1 MERQTQFNIWYLII
15 AVLGVVLLRDM
26 WVASKQVET
35 IPYSEFQHHL
45 QAGRIKEIAISSNLI
60 HGTYKEALPDGRTQ
74 FVATRVDPIL
84 AAPRFRSPYR
94 GSASTSGRGR
104 AGRIRS
110 RRCPR
115 SRSENRRNRRG

>member
-26 WVASKQVET
+26 WVASKQVEM

-84 AAPRFRSPYR
+84 AKDLEPYDVKFT
-94 GSASTSGRGR
+94 GVFESTFLRDVLGWVVP
-104 AGRIRS
+104 ALLF
-110 RRCPR
+110 
-115 SRSENRRNRRG
+115 